1 MPTLRPAP
9 RAHLDWLTGEL
20 THWQAQGL
28 LDAHQSDEILRSYRP
43 VQRFSL
49 SRLVLTLGSGF
60 FGVGLIWLVAAN
72 LDALPPI
79 VRFAVVA
86 AFWVAA
92 TVLAEWLA
100 GRRAHRGTIPSPV
113 VGAARIVASLAF
125 GAVVFQAAQSLQVPA
140 YEPKLVGLWGLGLL
154 VHGYAVR
161 ALSPLMIGLA
171 LVTGWFV
178 WHVVWAAADGL
189 GVVLAFL
196 VAGVVA
202 AAIATLHRRWRPDF
216 AAPWRE
222 YGALLVLIGL
232 FAAAIPEV
240 GGDEFAWT
248 TALVVGLVVAA
259 LLTVA
264 AILLGNGRERFE
276 PAAAAVLTLVAAGL
290 VLWEPPNDPD
300 ALTASDVGHAL
311 IAVAVYV
318 LVAALVAVLG
328 VWHDSWR
335 LTAMATVA
343 LVLFITVQSFAVF
356 ARIIEGAWLFLLL
369 GVIFLV
375 SGYGFDRARRELAR
389 SLDHQSLEGEPA

>member
-1 MPTLRPAP
+1 MSTLRPAP
-9 RAHLDWLTGEL
+9 RAHLDWLTGEV
-20 THWQAQGL
+20 THWQAEGW
-28 LDAHQSDEILRSYRP
+28 LDAQHADQILRSYQP

-60 FGVGLIWLVAAN
+60 LGVGLIWLVAAN
-72 LDALPPI
+72 LDGLPPLL
-79 VRFAVVA
+79 RFAVVA
-86 AFWVAA
+86 ALWIA
-92 TVLAEWLA
+92 TTVGAEWLA
-100 GRRAHRGTIPSPV
+100 DRRAHRGTIPSPA

-189 GVVLAFL
+189 GIVLAIL
-196 VAGVVA
+196 VAGMVA
-202 AAIATLHRRWRPDF
+202 VAIATLHRRWLPDF

-222 YGALLVLIGL
+222 CGALLVLIGL
-232 FAAAIPEV
+232 FIAAIPEI
-240 GGDEFAWT
+240 GRDEFAST
-248 TALVVGLVVAA
+248 AALVIEMMVAAALTVAA
-259 LLTVA
+259 LL
-264 AILLGNGRERFE
+264 LGHGRERFE
-276 PAAAAVLTLVAAGL
+276 PAAAAVLTLVAASL
-290 VLWEPPNDPD
+290 VLWDPPNDPD
-300 ALTASDVGHAL
+300 ALTTSDVGHAL
-311 IAVAVYV
+311 IAVALYV
-318 LVAALVAVLG
+318 LVAVAVAVLG

-343 LVLFITVQSFAVF
+343 LVLFTTVQSFAVF

-369 GVIFLV
+369 GLIFLV
-375 SGYGFDRARRELAR
+375 TGYGFDRARRELAQ
-389 SLDHQSLEGEPA
+389 SLDSQSLEGEPA